1 MKKLCIFCL
10 PFFLSACLYGQCIDG
25 PCALE
30 RQKLLKS
37 IKAYGEFWTKPGM
50 TTESWRQDWVECGG
64 KSNGNYSSE
73 SPIGADTTALL
84 ADSKRVGERLGAC
97 MQSKRYVYQNS

>member
-1 MKKLCIFCL
+1 MKKLCILFVL
-10 PFFLSACLYGQCIDG
+10 PFFLSGCLYGQCIDG

-30 RQKLLKS
+30 RQRLLKS

-50 TTESWRQDWVECGG
+50 TTDSWRLDWVECGG

-73 SPIGADTTALL
+73 SPISGP
-84 ADSKRVGERLGAC
+84 SQINGQ
-97 MQSKRYVYQNS
+97 QSPLKIGNTDFQS